1 MAEANVRIERLNA
14 NAPQFI
20 RLLGGTVTALD
31 MAAHKAVFTFIVPLD
46 YCHSVDV
53 VQGGFVTAMLDAAM
67 SHALFG
73 TDDTVAGV
81 ASLDINT
88 QFLGVCRGGQP
99 LQVTGWVKKATY
111 KTGFLEAE
119 ARDSQGEL
127 VASAQSLAKLSR
139 QPVDAATSEGA
150 FTAV

>member
-73 TDDTVAGV
+73 TDDSVSGV
-81 ASLDINT
+81 ASLDIAT
-88 QFLGVCRGGQP
+88 QFVGICRGEQP

-111 KTGFLEAE
+111 RTAFLEAE
-119 ARDSQGEL
+119 LRDTAGEL
-127 VASAQSLAKLSR
+127 IAAGQSVAKLTRQSTDASSR
-139 QPVDAATSEGA
+139 
-150 FTAV
+150 